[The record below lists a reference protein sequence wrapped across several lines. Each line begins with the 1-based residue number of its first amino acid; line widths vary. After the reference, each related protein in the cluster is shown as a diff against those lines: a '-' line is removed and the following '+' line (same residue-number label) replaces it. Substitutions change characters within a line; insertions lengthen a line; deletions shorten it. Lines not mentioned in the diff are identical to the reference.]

1 MFLYTHLVRLAIDDI
16 ARTVP
21 VFAHLKPRQIAV
33 VAGARPCVTLTG
45 NLAQCHAL
53 RLPEVE
59 DVAYWYNRRTRHVVR
74 MTPWARR
81 ENVRVRLNGQD
92 MLYVI
97 LLRLPR
103 LLNYHPLETII
114 HELVHIHQ
122 NFDGR
127 IRRLR
132 HGKRFDSVVEHAAA
146 QWRREGDPALV
157 RLVEMNAEMLAREKG
172 PLVAETFGNSFATQR
187 WVPFESPIPLD
198 QHPDFARKGL
208 VCKLPEVEILPGR
221 WTTEK
226 TPAELTERDVV
237 YRLFRGASAC
247 KISPTLVHTGATQN
261 TLNYPE
267 TQGVIIRNS

>member
-21 VFAHLKPRQIAV
+21 VFAHVKPRQIAV
-33 VAGARPCVTLTG
+33 VAAARPCVTPTG

-81 ENVRVRLNGQD
+81 ENVRVCLNGQD

-103 LLNYHPLETII
+103 LLQYHPLETII
-114 HELVHIHQ
+114 HEMVHIHPSC
-122 NFDGR
+122 DGR

-132 HGKRFDSVVEHAAA
+132 HGKRFDSVVEHCAAI
-146 QWRREGDPALV
+146 WRRDGDPELV
-157 RLVEMNAEMLAREKG
+157 RLIEMDAEALAREKG

-187 WVPFESPIPLD
+187 WVALEPAPPLD
-198 QHPDFARKGL
+198 QHPDFSRKGL
-208 VCKLPEVEILPGR
+208 VCKLSEVEILPGR
-221 WTTEK
+221 WMTEK
-226 TPAELTERDVV
+226 TPAELTERDLV
-237 YRLFRGASAC
+237 YRLFRGVSAC
-247 KISPTLVHTGATQN
+247 KISPALVHAASRKAF
-261 TLNYPE
+261 
-267 TQGVIIRNS
+267 VISNS